1 MIEMMW
7 GRVGLCPIIWI
18 WPSSGPFGN
27 ISLQQIYTE
36 ISAFSMIKPQAAAA
50 QRGCALFIFDKRREE
65 KSLGNFSALT
75 SGLQSSIFLCKV
87 LPEFHN

>member
-1 MIEMMW
+1 
-7 GRVGLCPIIWI
+7 
-18 WPSSGPFGN
+18 
-27 ISLQQIYTE
+27 
-36 ISAFSMIKPQAAAA
+36 MIKPQAAAA